1 MARPESGGSRLEGC
15 VDGLRGKNLPVQTT
29 GRGRESLPGL
39 PAALVELRDAARSAG
54 FGLDIPGADEARAER
69 DGLVQQV
76 DDYLLPR
83 LASLDA
89 PLLAVVGGS
98 TGAGKSTL
106 VNSVV
111 GQQVTAASV
120 LRPTTR
126 APVLVCAPSDRQ
138 WFIGDR
144 ILPGLARTTET
155 PGGPGTLHIV
165 TSAALP
171 AGLALIDAPDIDSV
185 VSENRALATQLLAA
199 ADLWVFVTTAARY
212 ADAVPWDLLRG
223 AQRRNAAI
231 GVVLNR
237 VPAEAAV
244 EVPRALQAMLAA
256 GGLGEAELFAVADSP
271 RRDGLLP
278 EQEIAPVRDWL
289 QRLAADADA
298 RAGVIRRTLSGALA
312 DLDRR
317 AQSLASA
324 DAAQG
329 SAAAALARE
338 VEDAYASAQGE
349 IDQAVRSGTLLRG
362 EVLAR
367 WQEFVGT
374 GELLRSVQATVSRF
388 RDRVVAVVSGRPT
401 ADNGV
406 QGAVESEVE
415 SLVRAAADSAAERVV
430 SAWRRDRTGR
440 HLLAGADRE
449 LARSSPELDERLPAE
464 VRAWQGQVLDLV
476 REQGADKR
484 TGARIASYTV
494 NGAGLAV
501 MLAVFAQ
508 TGGLTGAE
516 VAIAGG
522 TSAAGH
528 KVLEAIFG
536 DQAVRSLAKQAR
548 SDLEKRVAGLLRAEE
563 ERFIARIEQA
573 RPPSSVDLAVALRTW
588 RSAYAGRAV
597 STP

>member
-1 MARPESGGSRLEGC
+1 VARPESGGSRLEGC

-401 ADNGV
+401 ADAGV